1 MPWEPLASA
10 DLEVGTCDLFIPLQ
24 ASVSV
29 KRLGNFLRNTELNPK
44 MIDWVP
50 VRESKLLMLCG
61 ADPWWFILSIF
72 PGEEDDVIKIKD
84 ASFSWDSEKQEIP
97 TLSE

>member
-10 DLEVGTCDLFIPLQ
+10 DLEVGTCNLFIPLQ

-50 VRESKLLMLCG
+50 VRESKLLMLLCG
-61 ADPWWFILSIF
+61 GGLHLHFF
-72 PGEEDDVIKIKD
+72 
-84 ASFSWDSEKQEIP
+84 FQERKMM
-97 TLSE
+97 SSK